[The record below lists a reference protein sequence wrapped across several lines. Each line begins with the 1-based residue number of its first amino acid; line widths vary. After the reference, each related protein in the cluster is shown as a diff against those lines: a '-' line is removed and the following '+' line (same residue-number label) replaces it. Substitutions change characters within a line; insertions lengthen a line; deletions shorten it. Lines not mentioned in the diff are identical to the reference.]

1 MAFQNN
7 CTPQPIYGPYRQT
20 LFLGLSVRDFT
31 LSAGLN
37 QQATNVTVNL
47 VNDVCSGTRDYL
59 DSDFIWQTGVSFS
72 NGDPGYNSPTL
83 GSPVIFKIAES
94 YSGANDENPED
105 RTIVEAGF
113 EFAGILQSFNTVSGP
128 DGLDLVTVNLSSPNT
143 ILNGVQFIVDRL
155 SDEIPDISGSLDIA
169 NDKLPNIFNVYG
181 YLESLGGEC
190 LDYKDPFTGAGVGSP
205 AGGFGNSQRTE
216 RGIPWVWTKKAIQVL
231 TGGKYTSQD
240 KKFALEPGTIR
251 YPSGV
256 GTYGS
261 IKSSHYILD
270 ISELPGERDPNV
282 DNAYGPIQDDNEFNG
297 LDNLQYKIVGPVIS
311 ASDIISTVAEDAGY
325 DYYIEL
331 LPTFDTSF
339 DNGPIVNVIKVKAI
353 PRNNYTDAQTLSGIQ
368 TFIDNSTGVL
378 NHSIGTEFVN
388 ENTNAVLIGGLR
400 QDMFQ
405 LFPTGDENA
414 TQGAYGKV
422 QPFFGYQPRGVGQT
436 PFVSGQFVKEPI
448 TVWWGQDPPT
458 YGPTVPEAAKAE
470 ATGQAYLHQWFFDLD
485 YDKLPLNFNY
495 NAIPSYYR
503 GDPESLL
510 CAALGD
516 WESFIRWFFRYGAGP
531 VDDNCE
537 PRVGFEHRST
547 KLWYLVNSV
556 VEQQQI
562 KSNGF
567 FDPLKLPLVDGISL
581 PSPQDEYRL
590 EYSNARGIKDKGLG
604 ILDRQSMLYQ
614 DLKTIYEYLNDIAEK
629 YYGKSFAVE
638 IPYVCRSVDTDT
650 QQVIYSDL
658 PSTDGGWA
666 DECIPLPSD
675 AAPPDNPG
683 DNPNSDPSN
692 GPENANSGCAAGTF
706 RNIMGLDHRNET
718 DIFTDDQGKLPV
730 ILKYNPLIGYGPYH
744 DEYQKYLDSGIA
756 EGKDYDTLVQGKGA
770 PNFIRNTHIGFNDE
784 FYTQGGG
791 GFDSVGLITDPW
803 KPIYAKAEIDPEWLL
818 INKPIYNTGE
828 SGIAPKR
835 YEYASGYN
843 EDANLSLGL
852 TFNALVTLSDRLLLA
867 PSVRKNDKQGPDLPV
882 YVSDAPYFGR
892 DEVAGGRFLGNN
904 WRLATFHNK
913 NTIKGGC
920 SFSGEFDNFDPNSPA
935 PDEKDE
941 LSSGNNTIKHIED
954 SHLKIYGNFPFA
966 LPCNALIPVKSNTR
980 TYGPW
985 SKFSNKTTT
994 VDPTGEFDESIQI
1007 TDIILGKTFT
1017 AQEDGLVPWEYGAT
1031 EYLNQSA
1038 EAKLNQIVM
1047 PQQQIERGSITVAG
1061 YPAIQLGYNVNQK
1074 QNHLDNDD
1082 KGEYRRLD
1090 FGSYNSPNGPQY
1102 FGYLNTDLLTTG
1114 TAQVTNITVNVN
1126 PGGITTQY
1134 QLNSFT
1140 NLFGRFDKGNAE
1152 KIKSDGL
1159 EKYSRERSIRANKR
1173 EGQNNAL
1180 IARNNSEN
1188 NKYSF
1193 KPGNSF
1199 ADRSP
1204 ATLLVGKYS
1213 DKNTYPSGYTKSADN
1228 TIMDLP
1234 DVNNV
1239 ARKEVATHSNTDVK
1253 FFGKVYD
1260 NSSMMSMDGFFRPVQ
1275 TRNSADAGFGAGIPI
1290 ENDAPDISYESTI
1303 YRSGPY
1309 SKQVKQSESPP
1320 GPLNQYTGLIINT
1333 DYLDF
1338 LANPGSDLAN
1348 RGQAGITTSGFVP
1361 IGSGHDIEIVARSS
1375 LDNISTNNN
1384 MKLGVLAKDN
1394 DITYSEDYRYLAHR
1408 GPLVLHGWGYD
1419 VYGKPV
1425 PNANETGVFSGIPGQ
1440 SGLPVNEWVSGS
1452 PFSGLHRK
1460 DYNLLSD
1467 KFHPGFLNQPETWPV
1482 GPVDLRWDRKRSVWT
1497 VPNNFRL
1504 YVANLQDPLSGL
1516 GNSVTAA
1523 VYNADDVYDESG
1535 SRPLDWE
1542 IEVTMPLPDVAIDAE
1557 PILVYYSHES
1567 GQWWPISYCCS
1578 SEGGGGGGTPPGGGD
1593 DNPCDECTGNC
1604 YWQWDGTKWNKRGSD
1619 NCDPT
1624 HDCFCQPPNYDGI
1637 PGVPSDLLIN
1647 TNCSQADCFGGGGG
1661 VQDLSGGSSD
1671 PIVYAASESNSVTAA
1686 KVYGSVLVDM
1696 PYNQSFTYGSGINP
1710 KYTSYTGLLVDIT
1723 GTGHSS
1729 ALITDCIGTGNDTEC
1744 FNRDVFNSGG
1754 FETFCVANVDNS
1766 YALPVG
1772 TKISVQ
1778 FDAGLQCYRIISYT
1792 LPNNGCQE
1800 VTASTGLYY
1809 YSKVM
1814 ADASAGQV
1822 ILDLPLSTATG
1833 IAGSEFYIKKIDATA
1848 NNVIISGTESDLIDG
1863 QSTYTITNQYE
1874 AAKVVNCGSGTWY
1887 VL

>member
-47 VNDVCSGTRDYL
+47 VKDVCSGIRDYL
-59 DSDFIWQTGVSFS
+59 DSDFIWQTGVTFAT
-72 NGDPGYNSPTL
+72 GDPGYNNPPL

-94 YSGANDENPED
+94 YSGADNTNPED
-105 RTIVEAGF
+105 RSIVEAGF
-113 EFAGILQSFNTVSGP
+113 EFAGVLQSYNTVSGP

-155 SDEIPDISGSLDIA
+155 SDEIPDISGSLDVA

-181 YLESLGGEC
+181 YLESLGGGC
-190 LDYKDPFTGAGVGSP
+190 LDYKDPFTGAGIGSP

-231 TGGKYTSQD
+231 TGGKYSAKN

-261 IKSSHYILD
+261 ISSTHYILD
-270 ISELPGERDPNV
+270 ISELPGERDLNV
-282 DNAYGPIQDDNEFNG
+282 DTEYGLSKQDNNQFTG

-331 LPTFDTSF
+331 LPTFDSSY
-339 DNGPIVNVIKVKAI
+339 NGSNIVNIIKVKVI

-368 TFIDNSTGVL
+368 TFINKSSGVL

-448 TVWWGQDPPT
+448 PVWWGQDPPT
-458 YGPTVPEAAKAE
+458 YGPNVSEAAKAE
-470 ATGQAYLHQWFFDLD
+470 ATGNAYLYQWFFDLD
-485 YDKLPLNFNY
+485 YDKLPLNFKY
-495 NAIPSYYR
+495 DAIPAYYK

-531 VDDNCE
+531 VDDNCK
-537 PRVGFEHRST
+537 PKVGFEERST
-547 KLWYLVNSV
+547 KLWYLLRNVAEVQGIANS
-556 VEQQQI
+556 
-562 KSNGF
+562 GF

-581 PSPQDEYRL
+581 PSPQDEYLL
-590 EYSNARGIKDKGLG
+590 EYSNARGLKDKSLG
-604 ILDRQSMLYQ
+604 MLDRQSMLYQ

-638 IPYVCRSVDTDT
+638 VPYVCRSVDTDT

-658 PSTDGGWA
+658 PSTDGGWV
-666 DECIPLPSD
+666 DECIELPVGTAS
-675 AAPPDNPG
+675 PDNPG
-683 DNPNSDPSN
+683 DNPNSDPAN
-692 GPENANSGCAAGTF
+692 GSGNANSGCAVGTF
-706 RNIMGLDHRNET
+706 RNIMGLDHRDET
-718 DIFTDDQGKLPV
+718 DIFTDDKGKLPV

-756 EGKDYDTLVQGKGA
+756 AGKDYAELVQGKGA

-791 GFDSVGLITDPW
+791 GFDSVGLMTDPW

-843 EDANLSLGL
+843 EDANLSSGL

-867 PSVRKNDKQGPDLPV
+867 PSVRKNDKQGPDLSV
-882 YVSDAPYFGR
+882 YVSDAPYFGK
-892 DEVAGGRFLGNN
+892 DEVAAGRFLGNN

-913 NTIKGGC
+913 NVIEGGC
-920 SFSGEFDNFDPNSPA
+920 SFSGESEFNPDSPA
-935 PDEKDE
+935 SDQKDE
-941 LSSGNNTIKHIED
+941 LSSGNNTIKYIED

-985 SKFSNKTTT
+985 SKFSKKTTT
-994 VDPTGEFDESIQI
+994 VDPDDEFGESIQI

-1031 EYLNQSA
+1031 TYLNQSA

-1061 YPAIQLGYNVNQK
+1061 YPAVQLGYNVNQK

-1090 FGSYNSPNGPQY
+1090 LGTYNSPNGPQR
-1102 FGYLNTDLLTTG
+1102 FGYLNTDRLTTG

-1180 IARNNSEN
+1180 IARNNTEN

-1193 KPGNSF
+1193 KPGNAF

-1204 ATLLVGKYS
+1204 ATLLVGKYG
-1213 DKNTYPSGYTKSADN
+1213 DKNTYPSGYTRSNDN
-1228 TIMDLP
+1228 TIIDFP

-1275 TRNSADAGFGAGIPI
+1275 TRSSANSGLGKGIPI
-1290 ENDAPDISYESTI
+1290 ENDAPFVTENNTI

-1309 SKQVKQSESPP
+1309 NKQVKQSESPP
-1320 GPLNQYTGLIINT
+1320 GPLNQYTGLVINT

-1348 RGQAGITTSGFVP
+1348 RGQTGITTSGFVP

-1375 LDNISTNNN
+1375 LENISRNNN
-1384 MKLGVLAKDN
+1384 MRLGVLGKDS

-1425 PNANETGVFSGIPGQ
+1425 PNANETGVFTGVPGQ

-1452 PFSGLHRK
+1452 PYSGLHRK

-1467 KFHPGFLNQPETWPV
+1467 QFHSGFLNQPETWPV

-1497 VPNNFRL
+1497 VPNNFRI
-1504 YVANLQDPLSGL
+1504 YVANLYSGLSGL
-1516 GNSVTAA
+1516 GSTTTAS

-1557 PILVYYSHES
+1557 PVLVYYSHES
-1567 GQWWPISYCCS
+1567 GQWWPLGFCCGGGTVDPTGDPTCLIGDTLIETPYGNVEIKDLDIGDEVITHQGTGIVEQIMSAMVNETLEIGFTDNTYIRCTTSHPFALQGRTEDLFDEAQYVQAGYLYEGQTLLGPNGENKIIKGTALLKQKKKIYNLTVSNGHTYISNGIYSHNKTPAPCPACPDPACS
-1578 SEGGGGGGTPPGGGD
+1578 WECTSAGWVLSTDCVQDNHPSGNCVCYNPCSDAECTRLQNECGCNTGQSNDPRPRCVTAGLCVRDWCDDTRPGDCPNIDCGGGG
-1593 DNPCDECTGNC
+1593 
-1604 YWQWDGTKWNKRGSD
+1604 
-1619 NCDPT
+1619 
-1624 HDCFCQPPNYDGI
+1624 
-1637 PGVPSDLLIN
+1637 
-1647 TNCSQADCFGGGGG
+1647 
-1661 VQDLSGGSSD
+1661 
-1671 PIVYAASESNSVTAA
+1671 PIV
-1686 KVYGSVLVDM
+1686 
-1696 PYNQSFTYGSGINP
+1696 
-1710 KYTSYTGLLVDIT
+1710 
-1723 GTGHSS
+1723 
-1729 ALITDCIGTGNDTEC
+1729 
-1744 FNRDVFNSGG
+1744 
-1754 FETFCVANVDNS
+1754 
-1766 YALPVG
+1766 
-1772 TKISVQ
+1772 
-1778 FDAGLQCYRIISYT
+1778 
-1792 LPNNGCQE
+1792 
-1800 VTASTGLYY
+1800 
-1809 YSKVM
+1809 
-1814 ADASAGQV
+1814 
-1822 ILDLPLSTATG
+1822 
-1833 IAGSEFYIKKIDATA
+1833 
-1848 NNVIISGTESDLIDG
+1848 
-1863 QSTYTITNQYE
+1863 
-1874 AAKVVNCGSGTWY
+1874 
-1887 VL
+1887 

>member
-59 DSDFIWQTGVSFS
+59 DSDFIWQTGVTFS
-72 NGDPGYNSPTL
+72 TGDPGYNNPPL

-94 YSGANDENPED
+94 YSGIDDNNPEED

-113 EFAGILQSFNTVSGP
+113 EFAGVLQSYNTVSGP

-155 SDEIPDISGSLDIA
+155 SDEIPDISGSLDVA

-181 YLESLGGEC
+181 YLESLGGGC

-231 TGGKYTSQD
+231 TGGKYASQN

-261 IKSSHYILD
+261 IPSTHYILD
-270 ISELPGERDPNV
+270 INELPGERNPNV
-282 DNAYGPIQDDNEFNG
+282 DNQYGLSKQNNDDFAG

-331 LPTFDTSF
+331 LPTFDNSYN
-339 DNGPIVNVIKVKAI
+339 DGPIVNVIKVKVI

-368 TFIDNSTGVL
+368 TFIDNSSGVL
-378 NHSIGTEFVN
+378 NHSLGTEFVN

-405 LFPTGDENA
+405 LFPTGEENA

-448 TVWWGQDPPT
+448 SVWWGQDPPT
-458 YGPTVPEAAKAE
+458 YGPNVSEAAKAE
-470 ATGQAYLHQWFFDLD
+470 ATGNAYLYQWFFDLD

-495 NAIPSYYR
+495 NAVPSYYK

-531 VDDNCE
+531 VDDDCK
-537 PRVGFEHRST
+537 PRVGFEERST
-547 KLWYLVNSV
+547 KLWYLFSSV

-562 KSNGF
+562 QSSGF

-604 ILDRQSMLYQ
+604 VLDRQSMLYQ

-638 IPYVCRSVDTDT
+638 VPYVCRSVDTDT

-658 PSTDGGWA
+658 PSVDGGWA
-666 DECIPLPSD
+666 DECISLSSGT
-675 AAPPDNPG
+675 APPDDPG

-692 GPENANSGCAAGTF
+692 GSENANSGCAAGTF
-706 RNIMGLDHRNET
+706 RNIMGLNHRDET
-718 DIFTDDQGKLPV
+718 DIFSDDQGKLPV
-730 ILKYNPLIGYGPYH
+730 ILKYNPLIGYGPYYN
-744 DEYQKYLDSGIA
+744 EYQKYLDSGIA
-756 EGKDYDTLVQGKGA
+756 AGKDYNELVQGKGA

-803 KPIYAKAEIDPEWLL
+803 KPIYAKAEIDSEWLL

-828 SGIAPKR
+828 SGVAPKR

-843 EDANLSLGL
+843 EDANLSSGL
-852 TFNALVTLSDRLLLA
+852 TFNAVVTLSDRLLLA
-867 PSVRKNDKQGPDLPV
+867 PSVRKNDKQGPDLSV

-913 NTIKGGC
+913 NVIKGGC
-920 SFSGEFDNFDPNSPA
+920 SFSGEPTFDPSSPA

-941 LSSGNNTIKHIED
+941 LSSGNNTIKYIED

-994 VDPTGEFDESIQI
+994 ADPDDEFGESIKI

-1082 KGEYRRLD
+1082 KAEYRRLD
-1090 FGSYNSPNGPQY
+1090 LGTYNSPNGPQY
-1102 FGYLNTDLLTTG
+1102 FGYLNTDPLTTG

-1173 EGQNNAL
+1173 EGQNNDL

-1193 KPGNSF
+1193 KPGNAF

-1213 DKNTYPSGYTKSADN
+1213 DKNTYPSGYTKSADD
-1228 TIMDLP
+1228 TIIDLP

-1275 TRNSADAGFGAGIPI
+1275 TRNSADAGFGVGIPI
-1290 ENDAPDISYESTI
+1290 ENDAPDISDESTI

-1309 SKQVKQSESPP
+1309 NKQVKQSESPP
-1320 GPLNQYTGLIINT
+1320 GPLNQYTGLVINT

-1348 RGQAGITTSGFVP
+1348 RGQIGVTTSGFVP

-1375 LDNISTNNN
+1375 LENISRNNN

-1408 GPLVLHGWGYD
+1408 GPLVVHGWGYD
-1419 VYGKPV
+1419 IMGKPV
-1425 PNANETGVFSGIPGQ
+1425 PNSKENNISGGGSESAGNLLNGGVFGTHQ
-1440 SGLPVNEWVSGS
+1440 TNYSGL
-1452 PFSGLHRK
+1452 
-1460 DYNLLSD
+1460 SD
-1467 KFHPGFLNQPETWPV
+1467 QFYGGWMQRPDTWPA
-1482 GPVDLRWDRKRSVWT
+1482 GPVDLRWDRNRGVWT
-1497 VPNNFRL
+1497 VPSDLRFYLVRL
-1504 YVANLQDPLSGL
+1504 DTDLSAVNDTATCNVRNAEDVFDTG
-1516 GNSVTAA
+1516 GDIIPTPQVT
-1523 VYNADDVYDESG
+1523 
-1535 SRPLDWE
+1535 
-1542 IEVTMPLPDVAIDAE
+1542 VTMPYADATIDGGQD
-1557 PILVYYSHES
+1557 ILVYWSHES
-1567 GQWWPISYCCS
+1567 GMYFPIQACC
-1578 SEGGGGGGTPPGGGD
+1578 GGGGGTPPPPPPPPPP
-1593 DNPCDECTGNC
+1593 PCDECDSRCEYECTAGGWVVRN
-1604 YWQWDGTKWNKRGSD
+1604 D
-1619 NCDPT
+1619 NCQSQPGCSCPGSVSCLPQDL
-1624 HDCFCQPPNYDGI
+1624 CQPANYGLFTSCACINADCPQYLTFDSAINPATETGI
-1637 PGVPSDLLIN
+1637 DFYSDRQVPGVQGTVTVELIQDMPSTTGYTFGSGLTKIYDDQPYAGIISGTGVDYSAIICTPGQTGQDPYCAFDT
-1647 TNCSQADCFGGGGG
+1647 TNPYIVVVSNANNFYN
-1661 VQDLSGGSSD
+1661 LPSGTTATIKFKYGTNVWEILEYKLPNQGCLEVSSD
-1671 PIVYAASESNSVTAA
+1671 TTLNYYLKVFTDASAGDVVLTLPLATGEGVAGREYQIKKIDTSANSVII
-1686 KVYGSVLVDM
+1686 S
-1696 PYNQSFTYGSGINP
+1696 
-1710 KYTSYTGLLVDIT
+1710 
-1723 GTGHSS
+1723 
-1729 ALITDCIGTGNDTEC
+1729 GTGNDT
-1744 FNRDVFNSGG
+1744 
-1754 FETFCVANVDNS
+1754 
-1766 YALPVG
+1766 
-1772 TKISVQ
+1772 
-1778 FDAGLQCYRIISYT
+1778 
-1792 LPNNGCQE
+1792 
-1800 VTASTGLYY
+1800 
-1809 YSKVM
+1809 
-1814 ADASAGQV
+1814 
-1822 ILDLPLSTATG
+1822 
-1833 IAGSEFYIKKIDATA
+1833 
-1848 NNVIISGTESDLIDG
+1848 IDG
-1863 QSTYTITNQYE
+1863 GDTYYLNNQYE
-1874 AAKVVNCGSGTWY
+1874 SAKFVACGNDQWF
-1887 VL
+1887 VF